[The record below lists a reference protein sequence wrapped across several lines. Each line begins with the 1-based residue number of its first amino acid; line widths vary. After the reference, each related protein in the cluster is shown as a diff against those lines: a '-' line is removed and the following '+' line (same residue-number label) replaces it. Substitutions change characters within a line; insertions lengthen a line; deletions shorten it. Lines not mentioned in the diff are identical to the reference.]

1 MHFLGWHG
9 YFKKLIGRT
18 VMQAKRLSLILA
30 LNLLGLI
37 LFFSWYLLP
46 QHGFWYHIDTNV
58 YFFFNHLM
66 QSHYN
71 FALLVAITNIRGFDT
86 VSLLVMGALY
96 YHYWRQENAAG
107 KRKMLAIGITML
119 LTAVVVNQLGHLIP
133 VSHPSPSFTFEQAA
147 RASQLTGIHT
157 KDGSNDSFPGDH
169 GMMLIIF
176 ACFMWRYFGL
186 NAFIKSM
193 LIVIIFSLPRL
204 MSGAHWLSD
213 ITIGSLSVVLVAVS
227 WWLLTDASDKMVN
240 SIKNKLPWPRD

>member
-1 MHFLGWHG
+1 
-9 YFKKLIGRT
+9 
-18 VMQAKRLSLILA
+18 MQAKRLSLILS

-46 QHGFWYHIDTNV
+46 QHGFWYLIDTKI

-71 FALLVAITNIRGFDT
+71 FALLVAITNICGFDT

-96 YHYWRQENAAG
+96 YSYWRHENAAG

-119 LTAVVVNQLGHLIP
+119 LTAVVVNQLGHQIP
-133 VSHPSPSFTFEQAA
+133 VSHPSPSFTFAHAA
-147 RASQLTGIHT
+147 RASEITGIHT
-157 KDGSNDSFPGDH
+157 KDGTNDSFPGDH

-176 ACFMWRYFGL
+176 ACFMWRYFGMK
-186 NAFIKSM
+186 AFLQSL
-193 LIVIIFSLPRL
+193 LIVILFSQPRL

-213 ITIGSLSVVLVAVS
+213 ITIGSVSVVLVVVS
-227 WWLLTDASDKMVN
+227 WWLLTDASDKLVN
-240 SIKNKLPWPRD
+240 AIAKKLPWPHD